1 MMLIARKIKTFKKVF
16 TKGEQRMIILGALVG
31 MILGICLMVLGV
43 KIIHVGVEILL
54 KNTHSFL
61 LETFGFGLY

>member
-31 MILGICLMVLGV
+31 MILGICLMVLGI
-43 KIIHVGVEILL
+43 KIMYVGIEMIISNID
-54 KNTHSFL
+54 KFL
-61 LETFGFGLY
+61 IETFGFGLY